1 MVLAPPGRFRA
12 LPGGGKDGCGV
23 DGAGTTAVRP
33 VLAEVGR
40 VNTLFA
46 VEAAPP
52 GPGWL
57 PLGGGGALGPRA
69 LAAEVER
76 VRGHLA
82 GLAGRPDA
90 VVEWRVA
97 ASVFQQ
103 GLATRLLSPVLAA
116 GLCHG
121 VLVDAARFHWDP
133 CREGPVV
140 LRTSQ
145 EEAAAV
151 TGGTAE
157 LADWVE
163 RTVVLGVL
171 ARAARGLAGAGGVA
185 PGLLRGNTAAA
196 LAGAARA
203 PWAPTGP
210 RYARGPGRRPL
221 TCWGAPPWPGPA
233 ATRGWTPRDWG
244 CSGAPR
250 AACTTGF
257 RARGTAGTAPC
268 AAE

>member
-1 MVLAPPGRFRA
+1 M
-12 LPGGGKDGCGV
+12 

-46 VEAAPP
+46 VETVPP

-57 PLGGGGALGPRA
+57 PLGGGGALEPRA

-82 GLAGRPDA
+82 RLAGRPDA

-133 CREGPVV
+133 RREGPVV
-140 LRTSQ
+140 LRTAQ
-145 EEAAAV
+145 EGAAAV
-151 TGGTAE
+151 AGGTAE

-163 RTVVLGVL
+163 HTVVLGVL
-171 ARAARGLAGAGGVA
+171 ARAARGLTGAGGVA

-196 LAGAARA
+196 LAGAVRALGADRPAVRARA
-203 PWAPTGP
+203 GEVA
-210 RYARGPGRRPL
+210 ADLLGRPSL
-221 TCWGAPPWPGPA
+221 
-233 ATRGWTPRDWG
+233 
-244 CSGAPR
+244 
-250 AACTTGF
+250 
-257 RARGTAGTAPC
+257 AGTGGYTGVDASGLGVFRRTTCCLYYRVPGAGYCGDC
-268 AAE
+268 ALRR

>member
-1 MVLAPPGRFRA
+1 MG
-12 LPGGGKDGCGV
+12 
-23 DGAGTTAVRP
+23 GAGTTAVRP
-33 VLAEVGR
+33 VLAQVGR
-40 VNTLFA
+40 VNMMFA
-46 VEAAPP
+46 VETAPP

-57 PLGGGGALGPRA
+57 PLGGREALASRV

-76 VRGHLA
+76 VRDRLA
-82 GLAGRPDA
+82 ELAGRPDA

-133 CREGPVV
+133 HREGPVV

-145 EEAAAV
+145 DGAATT

-171 ARAARGLAGAGGVA
+171 VRAARGLAGVGRVA

-196 LAGAARA
+196 LAGAVRALGADRPAVRARA
-203 PWAPTGP
+203 EEVA
-210 RYARGPGRRPL
+210 ADLLGRPSL
-221 TCWGAPPWPGPA
+221 
-233 ATRGWTPRDWG
+233 
-244 CSGAPR
+244 
-250 AACTTGF
+250 
-257 RARGTAGTAPC
+257 AGTGGHTGVDASGLGVFRRTTCCLYYRIPGAGYCGDC
-268 AAE
+268 ALR

>member
-1 MVLAPPGRFRA
+1 M
-12 LPGGGKDGCGV
+12 
-23 DGAGTTAVRP
+23 RP

-40 VNTLFA
+40 INMLFA
-46 VEAAPP
+46 VETAPP

-57 PLGGGGALGPRA
+57 SLGGREALAAHA

-76 VRGHLA
+76 VRRRLSGP
-82 GLAGRPDA
+82 AGRPGA
-90 VVEWRVA
+90 AVEWRVA

-133 CREGPVV
+133 RREGPLA

-145 EEAAAV
+145 EGADAV
-151 TGGTAE
+151 TGGTAG

-163 RTVVLGVL
+163 RTVVLGAL
-171 ARAARGLAGAGGVA
+171 ARAARGLAGAGSVA

-196 LAGAARA
+196 LAGAVRA
-203 PWAPTGP
+203 LGVDRPAL
-210 RYARGPGRRPL
+210 RVRAEEVAADLLGRPSL
-221 TCWGAPPWPGPA
+221 
-233 ATRGWTPRDWG
+233 
-244 CSGAPR
+244 
-250 AACTTGF
+250 
-257 RARGTAGTAPC
+257 AGTGGYTGVDTDGAGVFRRTTCCLYYRVPGGGYCGDC
-268 AAE
+268 ALRP